1 MPDKSGSNRIG
12 WNQRGPSDKD
22 QFESAQ
28 ARSEIVDP
36 DSRYWENRT
45 FQTKDLLVDC
55 MGASEFEEWAGRL
68 FPADTIDQISWKE
81 IHEAYFGKLQRIQS
95 EIAMVD
101 AVRDWEDDPRHCKTN
116 GVF

>member
-12 WNQRGPSDKD
+12 WNRRGPSEKD
-22 QFESAQ
+22 QFKSAQ
-28 ARSEIVDP
+28 ARSEIVDTN
-36 DSRYWENRT
+36 SRYWENRT
-45 FQTKDLLVDC
+45 FQVKDLLIEC
-55 MGASEFEEWAGRL
+55 MGEKEFEEWAERL
-68 FPADTIDQISWKE
+68 FPALSIVAVPWKE
-81 IHEAYFGKLQRIQS
+81 IYEAYFGKLQRIQS